1 MHKFS
6 EMKQLVEDHL
16 DGHLERLR
24 VEYEDDTH
32 MMMEFAYV
40 GEDDY
45 YMYYDVLVN
54 SESEEVSFKECFC
67 IYGRNQIRVN
77 RQPRFDTAVQDYLFP
92 K

>member
-1 MHKFS
+1 
-6 EMKQLVEDHL
+6 MKQLVENHL

-45 YMYYDVLVN
+45 
-54 SESEEVSFKECFC
+54 
-67 IYGRNQIRVN
+67 
-77 RQPRFDTAVQDYLFP
+77 
-92 K
+92 